1 MCDINPDFILL
12 WRDEPVTPTIGL
24 CIPMRASVFCRKISL
39 GVGAG
44 SVLAAV
50 AVPDSEG
57 TGLLAVGIDLAMDKK
72 S

>member
-1 MCDINPDFILL
+1 
-12 WRDEPVTPTIGL
+12 
-24 CIPMRASVFCRKISL
+24 MRASVFCRKMSL

-44 SVLAAV
+44 SVLGAV
-50 AVPDSEG
+50 ADSDG